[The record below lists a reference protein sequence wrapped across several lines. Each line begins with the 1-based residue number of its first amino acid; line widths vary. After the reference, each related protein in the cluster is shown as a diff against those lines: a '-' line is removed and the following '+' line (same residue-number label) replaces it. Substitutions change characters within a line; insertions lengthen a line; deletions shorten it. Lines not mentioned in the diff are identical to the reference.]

1 MPKARQVTLDH
12 VQLTGEAMIRYARE
26 AAAEFEKH
34 WIAQLSAARFI
45 KEPELARC
53 LTDEEIVALPAPRS
67 LAQFFECPYPMSRP
81 RGLFWPVKT
90 G

>member
-1 MPKARQVTLDH
+1 MPKTRPVTLDH

-34 WIAQLSAARFI
+34 WIAQLSAAMFI

-53 LTDEEIVALPAPRS
+53 LTDEARS

>member
-1 MPKARQVTLDH
+1 MPKTRPVTLDH

-26 AAAEFEKH
+26 AVAEFEKH
-34 WIAQLSAARFI
+34 WIAQLSAAMFI

-67 LAQFFECPYPMSRP
+67 LAQCPYPMSRP